1 MLINVLTPGGK
12 PTRLRNGEGEVG
24 VILTLKHIKK
34 LKKKFQKKISKIF
47 SKKKYKINF
56 LFKNLHISIFLLNF
70 ASLGQSKY

>member
-1 MLINVLTPGGK
+1 MLINVFTPGGK

-24 VILTLKHIKK
+24 VITSLKHIKK
-34 LKKKFQKKISKIF
+34 LKKISKKNF
-47 SKKKYKINF
+47 KFFFQKKYKINF

>member
-24 VILTLKHIKK
+24 VILILKHIKK
-34 LKKKFQKKISKIF
+34 IKKNSKKKFQKFF
-47 SKKKYKINF
+47 SKKYKINF

>member
-34 LKKKFQKKISKIF
+34 IKKISKKISKI
-47 SKKKYKINF
+47 
-56 LFKNLHISIFLLNF
+56 LFKKNI
-70 ASLGQSKY
+70 K

>member
-1 MLINVLTPGGK
+1 MLINVFTPGGK

-24 VILTLKHIKK
+24 VIPTLKHIKK
-34 LKKKFQKKISKIF
+34 LKKISKKNF
-47 SKKKYKINF
+47 KFFFQKKYKINF

>member
-12 PTRLRNGEGEVG
+12 PTRLRNGGGGVG
-24 VILTLKHIKK
+24 VIPTLKHIKK
-34 LKKKFQKKISKIF
+34 LKKISKKISKIF
-47 SKKKYKINF
+47 FKKKYKINF

>member
-12 PTRLRNGEGEVG
+12 PTRLRNGAGEVG

-34 LKKKFQKKISKIF
+34 LKKNFKKKFQKF
-47 SKKKYKINF
+47 FQKKYKINF